1 MRPYLATLRRYGWLI
16 AAILALVW
24 GAGLASAYVD
34 YTTTFESD
42 ATIWV
47 LRASPELLVTSPS
60 DPSAP
65 ILQTAASQQADLL
78 DQLLQTQSFV
88 RDVVQKTSLSAALA
102 AAQDERRFLASV
114 GKSFQVDTHGTNL
127 LTVAYISHDPR
138 IGPEMVNA
146 ALAVRADRVAQA
158 SVTFSAAA
166 STLYQQQLASAQT
179 QALDAQKKLDDF
191 DAEHP
196 APLSDIQQHSRDQLR
211 LTLDFAQIRL
221 GDIRGRIDQA
231 TLAPAVLA
239 VSGMEFQVVDQPRV
253 EATPRGGTKPAAMTA
268 AIAFAAG
275 AALVTL
281 LVLLGTILPS
291 HATGPADVARL
302 APMKLIA
309 SVPRVSRAQGSV
321 GSGDVRRSLGA
332 IAFGGG
338 REKSGPRG

>member
-253 EATPRGGTKPAAMTA
+253 ETTPRGGTKPAAMTA

>member
-34 YTTTFESD
+34 YTTTFESE

-78 DQLLQTQSFV
+78 VQLLQTQSFV
-88 RDVVQKTSLSAALA
+88 RDVVQKTSLAAALA
-102 AAQDERRFLASV
+102 AAPDERRFLASV

-127 LTVAYISHDPR
+127 MTVAYISHDSR
-138 IGPEMVNA
+138 IGPDMVNA
-146 ALAVRADRVAQA
+146 ALAVRADRVTQA

-166 STLYQQQLASAQT
+166 STLYQQQLAAAQT

-196 APLSDIQQHSRDQLR
+196 GPLSDIQQHSRDQLR

-239 VSGMEFQVVDQPRV
+239 VSGMEFQVVDPPRV
-253 EATPRGGTKPAAMTA
+253 ETTPRGGTKPAATTA
-268 AIAFAAG
+268 AIAFAGG

-309 SVPRVSRAQGSV
+309 SVPRVPRLRGPADA
-321 GSGDVRRSLGA
+321 DVRGSLAA

-338 REKSGPRG
+338 REKTRSGR